1 MHAGVPTVVLRNIC
15 ISQHCVI
22 SAFANEVKL
31 VLYIIHITVN
41 ALSIFPWNA
50 RIPSR
55 LDK

>member
-1 MHAGVPTVVLRNIC
+1 MHAGVLTVVLWNIC